1 MIGYNAVANAIR
13 NGHTFTHIFVYV
25 DACPYRK
32 GMASLPTGVVMIEP
46 NETDKLTFLA
56 FVSQVIHL
64 IGGDEDRV
72 KMFADRIWMFH
83 PKKIIANWG
92 EAMEIMQ

>member
-13 NGHTFTHIFVYV
+13 NGETFSHLFVYV

-32 GMASLPTGVVMIEP
+32 GLHSFPKGVVMIEP
-46 NETDKLTFLA
+46 EDTEKLTFLA
-56 FVSQVIHL
+56 FIGQIIHL
-64 IGGDEDRV
+64 IGGDENRV
-72 KMFADRIWMFH
+72 RLFADRIWMFH

-92 EAMEIMQ
+92 DAMEIME

>member
-13 NGHTFTHIFVYV
+13 NGDTFTHIFVYV

-32 GMASLPTGVVMIEP
+32 GMTSLPTGVVMIEP